1 MVRRLWPLL
10 GLLGP
15 AFLAPLWPS
24 RTSHV
29 ARRAEEQE
37 PARPDLPNT
46 TETMCRQAA
55 QAVMRAY
62 SRLAH
67 IFQPRTLA

>member
-1 MVRRLWPLL
+1 MARRLCLPLL

-15 AFLAPLWPS
+15 AFLAPLWS
-24 RTSHV
+24 TRTSHV
-29 ARRAEEQE
+29 ARRAGEHEV
-37 PARPDLPNT
+37 PRPDLPNT

-62 SRLAH
+62 SPLLLH
-67 IFQPRTLA
+67 RTLR